1 MVQDGFTDLDLSDRS
16 QRLLK
21 TLIEDYI
28 RTGQPVGSKHLVDAS
43 GLGLSSATV
52 RNVMSDLEEMGLVAS
67 PHTSAGRVPTVE
79 GYRLFVDTMINVQPF
94 QGAEVDQLR
103 ASFSSTQDTHGL
115 IETASGLLSSLSH
128 MAGLVTLPRHDHVTL
143 KQIEFMKLSE
153 GRVLV
158 ILVTNTKEV
167 HNRIISP
174 GRELDNAELG
184 TMANYLNATY
194 AGMEL
199 RQIHVRLLEEM
210 KQVQKDMNEV
220 MLEAIRL
227 GEQAFASEEQAEED
241 YVMAG
246 ETSLMSYQEL
256 SDLERLRHL
265 FEAFHQKQDI
275 LSILDQCISAD
286 GVKIFIGHETGKDV
300 LSDCSVISAPYELQ
314 GEVVGVLA
322 VIGPTRMAY
331 DRMIPMVDITA
342 KLLSSALNSPD

>member
-1 MVQDGFTDLDLSDRS
+1 MVQDSFSDLDLSDRS

-67 PHTSAGRVPTVE
+67 PHISAGRVPTVE

-94 QGAEVDQLR
+94 QGSEVDQLR

-115 IETASGLLSSLSH
+115 LETASGLLSSLSH

-265 FEAFHQKQDI
+265 FDAFHQKQDI

-286 GVKIFIGHETGKDV
+286 GVKIFIGHESGKDV
-300 LSDCSVISAPYELQ
+300 LNDCSVISAPYELQ